1 MKSLPDFVLG
11 LIFLGL
17 GLGYLYRPDIIS
29 RLNSFLRKTIFNDA
43 YLNLERKKWGI
54 FFLLLS
60 LFFLYISLGG

>member
-1 MKSLPDFVLG
+1 MKSLSEFVLG

-29 RLNSFLRKTIFNDA
+29 RINSFFRETVFNDA
-43 YLNLERKKWGI
+43 YFNLERKKWGV

-60 LFFLYISLGG
+60 LLFLYVSWGG